1 MKQQILSRYSEL
13 CEKSHFKFLPQ
24 IKTYLETK
32 KEEDEETGLEVVD
45 VSYPGNTTYNFNR
58 RITDKD
64 IQPIS
69 IAYMTNVSHIFVLD
83 LSYNVLTDKG
93 ASVLSK
99 LLEYADN
106 IKKINLK
113 GNKITDTGCENLNKG
128 LINKKKLE
136 YLNMSS
142 NKFGNVGLLS
152 INELL
157 FKNDSLKFLDVGG
170 NKYDWDGIISL
181 MNALKTTNKSLEI
194 LNMDEPAYKIS
205 DQHFFNHIGKMFL
218 SNTSLKK
225 LSLKFNKI
233 RWEGLN
239 IIIFSLSRNTSLTVL
254 DLTGNQ
260 ICFQGMIYVRD
271 YLKDNNNVLK
281 SLILCG
287 NKLRDQGA
295 KVLADGLV
303 SNKVLVHLDITN
315 NDIGEKG
322 FIDFG
327 NKIKENTG
335 IKSLKLFRDNHW
347 EKVEKVDKHEKTND
361 AIEILNEYLKIK
373 GKDFY
378 PDFTIYEDA
387 DELNIAYLETHIPN
401 EINYIIDS

>member
-1 MKQQILSRYSEL
+1 
-13 CEKSHFKFLPQ
+13 
-24 IKTYLETK
+24 
-32 KEEDEETGLEVVD
+32 
-45 VSYPGNTTYNFNR
+45 
-58 RITDKD
+58 
-64 IQPIS
+64 
-69 IAYMTNVSHIFVLD
+69 
-83 LSYNVLTDKG
+83 
-93 ASVLSK
+93 
-99 LLEYADN
+99 
-106 IKKINLK
+106 
-113 GNKITDTGCENLNKG
+113 
-128 LINKKKLE
+128 
-136 YLNMSS
+136 
-142 NKFGNVGLLS
+142 VGLLS

-157 FKNDSLKFLDVGG
+157 FKSDALKFLDVGG
-170 NKYDWDGIISL
+170 NRYDWDGIISL

-194 LNMDEPAYKIS
+194 LNMDEPAYKIT

-218 SNTSLKK
+218 SNTTLRK
-225 LSLKFNKI
+225 LSLKFNKL

-239 IIIFSLSRNTSLTVL
+239 IIIFSLSKNTTLTVL

-271 YLKDNNNVLK
+271 YLKDNNILK

-295 KVLADGLV
+295 KVLVDGLV
-303 SNKVLVHLDITN
+303 PNKTLIHLDITN
-315 NDIGEKG
+315 NDIGEQG

-347 EKVEKVDKHEKTND
+347 EKIEKKDKHEKTND
-361 AIEILNEYLKIK
+361 AIEILDKYLKIK

>member
-1 MKQQILSRYSEL
+1 MKQQILSRYTEL

-24 IKTYLETK
+24 IKTYLEQE
-32 KEEDEETGLEVVD
+32 KEEDSETGLEIAD
-45 VSYPGNTTYNFNR
+45 VPYPGNTTYNFNK

-106 IKKINLK
+106 IRKIKLK
-113 GNKITDTGCENLNKG
+113 GNRITDTGCENLNKG
-128 LINKKKLE
+128 LLNKKKLE
-136 YLNMSS
+136 YLNMNS

-157 FKNDSLKFLDVGG
+157 FKNDALKFLDVGG
-170 NKYDWDGIISL
+170 NRYDWDGIISL

-218 SNTSLKK
+218 SNTTLRK
-225 LSLKFNKI
+225 LSLKFNKL

-239 IIIFSLSRNTSLTVL
+239 IIIFSLSRNATLTVL

-271 YLKDNNNVLK
+271 YLKDNNILQ

-295 KVLADGLV
+295 KVLVDGLV
-303 SNKVLVHLDITN
+303 TNKTLVHLDITN
-315 NDIGEKG
+315 NDIGERG

-347 EKVEKVDKHEKTND
+347 EKTEKMDKNEKTND
-361 AIEILNEYLKIK
+361 AIEIFDEYLKMK

-387 DELNIAYLETHIPN
+387 DELNIAYLETHIPD
-401 EINYIIDS
+401 EINYVIDS